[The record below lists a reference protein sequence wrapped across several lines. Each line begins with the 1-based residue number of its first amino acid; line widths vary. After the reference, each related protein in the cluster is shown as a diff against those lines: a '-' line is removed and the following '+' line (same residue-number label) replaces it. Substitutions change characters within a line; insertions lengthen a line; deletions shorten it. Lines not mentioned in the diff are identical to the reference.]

1 MSFAESVII
10 PLELFEKCQLS
21 KNKPESILFD
31 QNLPKDVKMKL
42 FDQEKIFERNDTSKV
57 TTDTEKPL
65 SQKML
70 NKTEFIVDSV
80 PISHQP
86 YVRSILKFLKD
97 YPDQIS
103 WNDQHEI
110 IIDGKP
116 FPNSNI
122 MKLFQFLMKTLVIT
136 SASDVPVGGKEF
148 FDKLREIGVP
158 QQWVK
163 ITFPRKTSRKSRK
176 RTSSLP
182 LQIGNGKV
190 WISL

>member
-1 MSFAESVII
+1 
-10 PLELFEKCQLS
+10 
-21 KNKPESILFD
+21 
-31 QNLPKDVKMKL
+31 MKS
-42 FDQEKIFERNDTSKV
+42 FDQEKILERSDSSKI
-57 TTDTEKPL
+57 TTDTEKPVTT
-65 SQKML
+65 MPPD
-70 NKTEFIVDSV
+70 TTAFIVDSI

-110 IIDGKP
+110 IIDGKT

-136 SASDVPVGGKEF
+136 SASDVPNGGKEF
-148 FDKLREIGVP
+148 YDKLHEIGVP

-163 ITFPRKTSRKSRK
+163 ITFPRTSGRKSRK
-176 RTSSLP
+176 HTSSLP

-190 WISL
+190 WITL